1 MLRITVPETE
11 RWDSQRE
18 EFVYTK
24 RQKLQLEHS
33 LVSLSKWEARWN
45 KPFLSRE
52 DKTTEEIS
60 DYVRC
65 MTLTQNVP
73 DEVYGCLS
81 QENISQIEKYIEA
94 PMTATT
100 FSPDPAESGGR
111 SIITA
116 EIIYYWMVSFNI
128 PFECQKWH
136 LNRLLTLIKVCERK
150 SRPARK
156 RSQQEIAARNRSLNA
171 QRRARLGSRG

>member
-24 RQKLQLEHS
+24 RQELQLEHS

-65 MTLTQNVP
+65 MTLTQNVQ

-81 QENISQIEKYIEA
+81 QENISQIEK
-94 PMTATT
+94 
-100 FSPDPAESGGR
+100 
-111 SIITA
+111 
-116 EIIYYWMVSFNI
+116 
-128 PFECQKWH
+128 
-136 LNRLLTLIKVCERK
+136 
-150 SRPARK
+150 
-156 RSQQEIAARNRSLNA
+156 
-171 QRRARLGSRG
+171 

>member
-24 RQKLQLEHS
+24 RQELQLEHS
-33 LVSLSKWEARWN
+33 LVSLSKWETRWN

-81 QENISQIEKYIEA
+81 
-94 PMTATT
+94 
-100 FSPDPAESGGR
+100 
-111 SIITA
+111 
-116 EIIYYWMVSFNI
+116 
-128 PFECQKWH
+128 
-136 LNRLLTLIKVCERK
+136 
-150 SRPARK
+150 
-156 RSQQEIAARNRSLNA
+156 
-171 QRRARLGSRG
+171 